1 MLFDRKFLSMPF
13 LKRNL
18 VWIICLLGL
27 YQCQVLKPLM
37 PEENYP
43 LVISKPQ
50 ISVINLFAEVKT
62 SNLET
67 LINQKVE
74 SLLYQDTSLLDHDN
88 DNLKLLAT
96 RDGAIKLN
104 FDQDQLSWE
113 LPAHVTFQKGVK
125 VFGYNL
131 PMVDSWQYNGQIKLR
146 YKTKLTLGQDWSI
159 KTQTISDGFTWT
171 KKPAVKIGTVD
182 VPITLIANLILPSY
196 LQSFSSQIDTLFAS
210 NFNFRSSVEKGW
222 AMLFTSFKIPGNYN
236 AWLSIVPNSI
246 SVLPIQG
253 SGGQIRVGAAIAS
266 EVICD
271 MDIPPA
277 TGKVSSL
284 PDMQPLMAASDT
296 FKINLLTD
304 IPYSTINRELNTH
317 LSDSVFVFGSRKLRF
332 ENFRVYGTYQRMAVE
347 MKVTGSLNGVL
358 YLTGVPYFNAGD
370 TTLRIKDLKFDL
382 KTHNLMAKSSK
393 WLFNGKIERS
403 ITHSLAIPFRSN
415 VLAMESQIKKLITH
429 YPLAFG
435 FELQGRLTTLRV
447 SDLYLT
453 PKSVKANLIFSG
465 NLNLGL
471 SALNQG
477 PF

>member
-1 MLFDRKFLSMPF
+1 
-13 LKRNL
+13 
-18 VWIICLLGL
+18 
-27 YQCQVLKPLM
+27 M

-43 LVISKPQ
+43 LVVSTPQ
-50 ISVINLFAEVKT
+50 MSVINLFAEVKT
-62 SNLET
+62 SKLES
-67 LINQKVE
+67 LVNQKVE
-74 SLLYQDTSLLDHDN
+74 SILYQDTSFLDHGN
-88 DNLKLLAT
+88 DNLKLFAI

-113 LPAHVTFQKGVK
+113 LPANVTFQKGVK

-131 PMVDSWQYNGQIKLR
+131 PMVDSWQYTGQIKLR

-159 KTQTISDGFTWT
+159 KTQTTSDGFSWT
-171 KKPAVKIGTVD
+171 KKPAVKIGTLD
-182 VPITLIANLILPSY
+182 VPITLVANLILPSY

-210 NFNFRSSVEKGW
+210 NFNFRSSAEKGW
-222 AMLFTSFKIPGNYN
+222 SMLSTSFKIPGNYN

-266 EVICD
+266 EVVCA
-271 MDIPPA
+271 MDTPPDPVE
-277 TGKVSSL
+277 VSRL
-284 PDMQPLMAASDT
+284 PDMQPLKLVSDT

-304 IPYSTINRELNTH
+304 IPYPTINRELNAQ
-317 LSDSVFVFGSRKLRF
+317 LKDSVFVFGSRKLKF

-347 MKVTGSLNGVL
+347 MKVAGSINGML
-358 YLTGVPYFNAGD
+358 YLTGVPYFNAAD

-382 KTHNLMAKSSK
+382 KTHNLMVNSSK

-415 VLAMESQIKKLITH
+415 VLDMESQIKKLITH

-435 FELQGRLTTLRV
+435 FELQGRLTKLRV

-465 NLNLGL
+465 NLNLGI
-471 SALNQG
+471 SESSQG
-477 PF
+477 PL